1 MANPRNLELM
11 DRAREASVIEAA
23 VGPYVQERISRI
35 VQQLVAHYRG
45 GQATHDLMLGGI
57 AGISEL
63 MGMMSDLENKQQQGV
78 VASNREMSGDPAART
93 S

>member
-1 MANPRNLELM
+1 MANPRNLELIE
-11 DRAREASVIEAA
+11 RSREASVIEGA

-35 VQQLVAHYRG
+35 VQSLVSHYRG
-45 GQATHDLMLGGI
+45 GQATHDIMVGGI

-78 VASNREMSGDPAART
+78 VASNREMTGDPAART
-93 S
+93 Y